1 MPALEQFSGT
11 IAQVPPAYAAVHVQ
25 GTRAYVRARR
35 GEAVT
40 LTPRHVTIFGLE
52 LLELRLPR
60 LSLEVECSTG
70 TYVRALARD
79 LGEALGCGAHLEALT
94 RTQVGS
100 FALEDA
106 VPLHA
111 LADRAADQGWDTVM
125 LPLDWP
131 LRHWPACHLSAEEA
145 TQVMNGMRVAVS
157 GAVARDNSRAPT
169 IRKDACL
176 RCCRQWIPL
185 RRSGSRSK
193 SFAII
198 HEEARRNCLPR
209 QGVGKR
215 KDRQTQWR
223 FFAETRRLLSLIVP
237 LCSPSANSTAYTG
250 GTGTYW
256 KPLPRGRAPMTGN
269 PPSSSSGR
277 RHRKCCSRARR
288 YPASLRWPNE
298 S

>member
-1 MPALEQFSGT
+1 MRHGFLNIAKPPACTSHDVVDAIRRLLGQRRVGHAGTLDPLACGVLVIGVGHGTRLIEYLAATRKTYRARILLGSTTTTDDSAGDLLEERPVNVDAAAVRAALEQFSGT

-94 RTQVGS
+94 RTHVGP
-100 FALEDA
+100 FALEEA

-131 LRHWPACHLSAEEA
+131 LRLWPACLLSAEEA

-157 GAVARDNSRAPT
+157 GAVCPGQFARAYDP
-169 IRKDACL
+169 
-176 RCCRQWIPL
+176 
-185 RRSGSRSK
+185 
-193 SFAII
+193 
-198 HEEARRNCLPR
+198 
-209 QGVGKR
+209 QG
-215 KDRQTQWR
+215 
-223 FFAETRRLLSLIVP
+223 RLLAVLQAVDFPTP
-237 LCSPSANSTAYTG
+237 LWQPVKVFRY
-250 GTGTYW
+250 
-256 KPLPRGRAPMTGN
+256 N
-269 PPSSSSGR
+269 P
-277 RHRKCCSRARR
+277 
-288 YPASLRWPNE
+288 
-298 S
+298 

>member
-1 MPALEQFSGT
+1 MRHGFLNIAKPLACTSHDVVDAIRRLLGQRRVGHAGTLDPLACGVLVIGVGHGTRLIEYLAATRKTYHARILLGSTTTTDDSAGDLLRERPVNVDAATVRAALEQFSGT

-94 RTQVGS
+94 RTHVGP
-100 FALEDA
+100 FALEEA

-111 LADRAADQGWDTVM
+111 LADRATDQGWDTVM

-131 LRHWPACHLSAEEA
+131 LRHWPACLLSAEEA
-145 TQVMNGMRVAVS
+145 TQVINGMRVAVS
-157 GAVARDNSRAPT
+157 GAVCQGQFARAYDP
-169 IRKDACL
+169 
-176 RCCRQWIPL
+176 
-185 RRSGSRSK
+185 
-193 SFAII
+193 
-198 HEEARRNCLPR
+198 
-209 QGVGKR
+209 QG
-215 KDRQTQWR
+215 
-223 FFAETRRLLSLIVP
+223 RLLAVLQAVDSPTP
-237 LCSPSANSTAYTG
+237 LWQPVKVFRY
-250 GTGTYW
+250 
-256 KPLPRGRAPMTGN
+256 N
-269 PPSSSSGR
+269 P
-277 RHRKCCSRARR
+277 
-288 YPASLRWPNE
+288 
-298 S
+298 

>member
-1 MPALEQFSGT
+1 MRHGFLNIAKPLACTSHDVVDAIRRLLGQRRVGHAGTLDPLACGVLVIGVGHGTRLIEYLAATRKTYRARILLGSTTTTDDSAGDLLEERPVNVDAAAVRAALEQFSGT

-94 RTQVGS
+94 RTQVGAFS
-100 FALEDA
+100 LQDA
-106 VPLHA
+106 VPLSQ

-145 TQVMNGMRVAVS
+145 TQVMNGMRVVVS
-157 GAVARDNSRAPT
+157 GAVCPGQFARAYDP
-169 IRKDACL
+169 
-176 RCCRQWIPL
+176 
-185 RRSGSRSK
+185 
-193 SFAII
+193 
-198 HEEARRNCLPR
+198 
-209 QGVGKR
+209 QG
-215 KDRQTQWR
+215 
-223 FFAETRRLLSLIVP
+223 RLLAVLQAVDFPTP
-237 LCSPSANSTAYTG
+237 LWQPVKVFRY
-250 GTGTYW
+250 
-256 KPLPRGRAPMTGN
+256 N
-269 PPSSSSGR
+269 P
-277 RHRKCCSRARR
+277 
-288 YPASLRWPNE
+288 
-298 S
+298 